1 MNQMR
6 IQKMWTMPQ
15 LSGRDML
22 TVEISRQRN
31 ECHARDVF
39 GFTVNKRDNFIR
51 FSVLRVGCP

>member
-1 MNQMR
+1 
-6 IQKMWTMPQ
+6 MWTMPQ

-39 GFTVNKRDNFIR
+39 GFTVNKRHNFIR